1 MYEPAIKAE
10 VRRLRREGYT
20 FKEIK
25 EKFPFLAKST
35 ISNWTKDILL
45 TPDQQK
51 RILEKLL
58 KGRLRFT
65 EYNKQRHFNAIKKSQ
80 RIISEARK
88 EIGKL
93 TKRDLKLVGTAL
105 YWAEGYKKGK
115 DQIEFTNSDPK
126 IIVLMMRF
134 FREILKVREDKFRL
148 SLILHPGL
156 NEEEIK
162 EFWSS
167 LTGIPISQFNK
178 SYIKTP
184 KSSTR
189 KMHNPLYKGTL
200 KIRISDTEKLHR
212 LKGFIEGL
220 SENI

>member
-20 FKEIK
+20 LKEIK
-25 EKFPFLAKST
+25 EKFPFLSKST

-45 TPDQQK
+45 TLDQQK
-51 RILEKLL
+51 RILEKIL
-58 KGRLRFT
+58 KGRLRFIK
-65 EYNKQRHFNAIKKSQ
+65 YNKQRHFNAIKKSQ
-80 RIISEARK
+80 RVISKAKK

-93 TKRDLKLVGTAL
+93 TKRDLKLIGTAL

-134 FREILKVREDKFRL
+134 FREILTIREEKFRL

-156 NEEEIK
+156 DEKEIK

-167 LTGIPISQFNK
+167 LTGIPLSQFNK
-178 SYIKTP
+178 SYIKAP

-200 KIRISDTEKLHR
+200 RIRISDTEKLHR
-212 LKGFIEGL
+212 LKGFIKGL

>member
-10 VRRLRREGYT
+10 VRKLRREGYT
-20 FKEIK
+20 FTEIK

-58 KGRLRFT
+58 KDRLGFI
-65 EYNKQRHFNAIKKSQ
+65 EYNKQKHLNAIKKSQ
-80 RIISEARK
+80 KIISEAKK

-115 DQIEFTNSDPK
+115 SQIEFVNSDPK
-126 IIVLMMRF
+126 IIALMMRF
-134 FREILKVREDKFRL
+134 FREILKAREEKFKL

-156 NEEEIK
+156 NEKEAK

-167 LTGIPISQFNK
+167 ITGIPINQFNK
-178 SYIKTP
+178 SYIKVS
-184 KSSTR
+184 KSSTG